1 MSLAQFAVRRR
12 ITVAMATVAVA
23 LFGAVSLGRLD
34 VDLLPDLSY
43 PTLTVRTNLAGAAPV
58 EVENLITRPIEE
70 ASGILSGVRTVR
82 SVSRAGRSDVVLEF
96 GWGTDM
102 DLAAIEVRERVDLL
116 QLPSEAERPLLLR
129 FDPATDPVLR
139 LALIDTS
146 SSDQDPARLME
157 LRRHAEL
164 RLKPELEAIEGSA
177 AIKVSGGFEEQ
188 IHVTVDQQR
197 LAVFGLGVAQ
207 VGDRLAADNVNL
219 SGGRLEQGSQRFL
232 VRTVNEFESLDELAD
247 VVLAVRD
254 GRAVRLRD
262 VATVQRG
269 HRDRDSITRVDGRE
283 SIELAIYREGDA
295 NTVQLAERI
304 ADRLGALRASLPSGA
319 QLDVLEDQSRFIAAA
334 TTDVRDAAIWGGLLT
349 VIVLY
354 LFLGDAR
361 ATFVAGLAIPVT
373 VIGIF
378 VMMYGFDLS
387 LNVMSLGGIALSIGM
402 LVDNAVVILE
412 SIARKRDAGLPAQ
425 QAAIE
430 GTAEVARA
438 VTASTLTTVAVF
450 FPLVFV
456 SGIAGQ
462 LFRDQALT
470 VTFAQ
475 LLSLLASLTLVPMLS
490 AWRSAPAPA
499 MAQVTEPATAVATAA
514 TGWRRLA
521 WLHPVRIVA
530 SIVRLL
536 ARVLGRVFRPLAYR
550 TMAATARAEQ
560 AYGPLLQRLLAR
572 RRIVI
577 TVAFMML
584 AASSLIATRLATELI
599 PELQTSEL
607 NVQLRLPAGASLES
621 TDRLLRDAQTR
632 IATVTG
638 IERSHSVAGS
648 GHRLDASPVDA
659 GDNTGV
665 LTVTLDE
672 GGRRDLAQTQLAL
685 RTALSDLPGVAIDIS
700 RPSLVAN
707 STPLEIVLSGTD
719 LERLANASGQL
730 SQALQNT
737 GAFVDLRSSIE
748 EGQPEIRIEFDPE
761 RAAQLGLSVRDVAD
775 RVVAGIRG
783 QTATRYRWQDR
794 RIDVLVRSVDARDAA
809 VEDVRAIVVNPGAE
823 RPVTLDAVAKVSI
836 ASGPAEIR
844 RSGQQRV
851 AILAAAPA
859 GGDLG
864 AATRSAA
871 VVIAANP
878 APVGIGVS
886 VAGQS
891 EDMRAGFNSL
901 WLALSLAVFLVY
913 LVMASQFESLRHP
926 FVILLTI
933 PLALCGAVW
942 ALWLTGSTL
951 NAVAFIGLI
960 LLAGI
965 VVNNSIVL
973 VDAINQA
980 RGRGLELE
988 TAIVAAGRAR
998 LRPILITSISTIVGL
1013 LPMAL
1018 GLGDGAEIRRPMAIT
1033 VIGGMLCATFVTLC
1047 VIPALYAALERGSEH
1062 LPEAAIGAGARP

>member
-12 ITVAMATVAVA
+12 ITIAMATVAVV
-23 LFGAVSLGRLD
+23 LFGVVSLGRLP
-34 VDLLPDLSY
+34 VNLLPDLSY
-43 PTLTVRTNLAGAAPV
+43 PTLTIRTNLPGAAPV
-58 EVENLITRPIEE
+58 EVENLITRPVEE
-70 ASGILSGVRTVR
+70 ATGILGGVRALR
-82 SVSRAGRSDVVLEF
+82 SVSRSGRSDVSLEF

-102 DLAAIEVRERVDLL
+102 DLAAIEVRERIDLL

-139 LALIDTS
+139 LALTDTS
-146 SSDQDPARLME
+146 AASQDPARLME
-157 LRRHAEL
+157 LRQHADL
-164 RLKPELEAIEGSA
+164 RLKPELEAIDGSA

-188 IHVTVDQQR
+188 IHVTVDQRR

-207 VGDRLAADNVNL
+207 VSERLAAENVNL

-232 VRTVNEFESLDELAD
+232 VRTVNEFDTVDELAD
-247 VVLAVRD
+247 AVIAVRD

-262 VATVQRG
+262 VASVERG
-269 HRDRDSITRVDGRE
+269 HRERDSITRVDGRE
-283 SIELAIYREGDA
+283 SIELAVYREGDA
-295 NTVQLAERI
+295 NTVQLAGRV
-304 ADRLGALRASLPSGA
+304 AARLEALRASLPPGA
-319 QLDVLEDQSRFIAAA
+319 QLDVVQDQSTFIAAA
-334 TTDVRDAAIWGGLLT
+334 TTEVRDAAIWGGLLT

-354 LFLGDAR
+354 LFLGDVR

-412 SIARKRDAGLPAQ
+412 SIARKRAAGLAAQ
-425 QAAIE
+425 QAALE

-475 LLSLLASLTLVPMLS
+475 LLSLVASLTLVPMLS
-490 AWRSAPAPA
+490 AWHAPAAATAPAP
-499 MAQVTEPATAVATAA
+499 TPAGAT
-514 TGWRRLA
+514 RRSRWHWHWLA
-521 WLHPVRIVA
+521 RLHPVRLVA
-530 SIVRLL
+530 GVARLVARAAGLVFTPL
-536 ARVLGRVFRPLAYR
+536 ARR
-550 TMAATARAEQ
+550 TMAATSRAEQ

-572 RRIVI
+572 RRVVI
-577 TVAFMML
+577 ATALLVL
-584 AASSLIATRLATELI
+584 AATGVVAMRLATELI
-599 PELQTSEL
+599 PELQQAEL
-607 NVQLRLPAGASLES
+607 AVQLRLPAGAPLDS

-632 IATVTG
+632 VAAVPGIA
-638 IERSHSVAGS
+638 RSHSVAGS
-648 GHRLDASPVDA
+648 GHRLDASPVDS

-665 LTVTLDE
+665 LTVTLDAD
-672 GGRRDLAQTQLAL
+672 GRRDLPQTQAAVRAALA
-685 RTALSDLPGVAIDIS
+685 ALPGAAIEIA
-700 RPSLVAN
+700 RPALVATA
-707 STPLEIVLSGTD
+707 TPLEIVLAGAD
-719 LERLANASGQL
+719 LERLASASAQL
-730 SQALQNT
+730 SQALLAT

-748 EGQPEIRIEFDPE
+748 AGQPEIRIDFDPD

-794 RIDVLVRSVDARDAA
+794 RIDVLVRSVDTSDAA

-823 RPVTLDAVAKVSI
+823 RPVTLDAVARISV
-836 ASGPAEIR
+836 ATGPAEIR
-844 RSGQQRV
+844 RQGQQRV
-851 AILAAAPA
+851 AVLSAAPVD
-859 GGDLG
+859 GNLG
-864 AATRSAA
+864 AATRRAEA
-871 VVIAANP
+871 VIAASALP
-878 APVGIGVS
+878 PGISAS

-891 EDMRAGFNSL
+891 EDMRAGFDSL
-901 WLALSLAVFLVY
+901 WIALALAVFLVY

-933 PLALCGAVW
+933 PLALCGAIW
-942 ALWLTGSTL
+942 ALWVTGSTL

-973 VDAINQA
+973 VDAINQG
-980 RGRGLELE
+980 RDRGLDLE
-988 TAIVAAGRAR
+988 AAIVGAGRAR
-998 LRPILITSISTIVGL
+998 LRPILITSLSTIIGL
-1013 LPMAL
+1013 LPLAL

-1033 VIGGMLCATFVTLC
+1033 VMGGMLCATFVTLF
-1047 VIPALYAALERGSEH
+1047 VIPALYAALEREPGP
-1062 LPEAAIGAGARP
+1062 LPQGALGAGARP

>member
-12 ITVAMATVAVA
+12 VTIAMATIAVA

-34 VDLLPDLSY
+34 VNLLPDLSY
-43 PTLTVRTNLAGAAPV
+43 PTLTVRTQLPGAAPV
-58 EVENLITRPIEE
+58 EVENLVTRPIEE
-70 ASGILSGVRTVR
+70 ATGILGGVRSLR
-82 SVSRAGRSDVVLEF
+82 SVSRSGRSDVVLEF

-116 QLPSEAERPLLLR
+116 QLPNEAERPLLLR

-139 LALIDTS
+139 LALIDTGAA
-146 SSDQDPARLME
+146 DQDPARLME
-157 LRRHAEL
+157 LRQHADL
-164 RLKPELEAIEGSA
+164 RLKPELEAIDGSA

-207 VGDRLAADNVNL
+207 VSERLAAENVNL
-219 SGGRLEQGSQRFL
+219 SGGRLEQGSQRFI
-232 VRTVNEFESLDELAD
+232 VRTVNEFDTLEAMAD
-247 VVLAVRD
+247 AVVAVRD

-283 SIELAIYREGDA
+283 SIELAVYREGDA
-295 NTVQLAERI
+295 NTVQLAARI
-304 ADRLGALRASLPSGA
+304 AARLEALRAALPPGTELRVV
-319 QLDVLEDQSRFIAAA
+319 QDQSKFIAAA
-334 TTDVRDAAIWGGLLT
+334 TTGVRDAAIWGGLLT

-354 LFLGDAR
+354 LFLRDAR
-361 ATFVAGLAIPVT
+361 ATLVAGLAIPVT

-378 VMMYGFDLS
+378 VMMYGFGLS

-412 SIARKRDAGLPAQ
+412 SIARKREAGLPAR
-425 QAAIE
+425 QAALE
-430 GTAEVARA
+430 GTAEVAQA
-438 VTASTLTTVAVF
+438 VTASTLTTIAVF

-490 AWRSAPAPA
+490 AGGKAAAGTPAAAAGPTTGMPA
-499 MAQVTEPATAVATAA
+499 H
-514 TGWRRLA
+514 GRRRLA
-521 WLHPVRIVA
+521 WLNPLRI
-530 SIVRLL
+530 
-536 ARVLGRVFRPLAYR
+536 LGPLADR
-550 TMAATARAEQ
+550 TSAATRRVEH
-560 AYGPLLQRLLAR
+560 AYGPLLQQLLAHR
-572 RRIVI
+572 RQVI
-577 TVAFMML
+577 AAALLVL
-584 AASSLIATRLATELI
+584 AATVVIATRLATELI
-599 PELQTSEL
+599 PELQQAEL
-607 NVQLRLPAGASLES
+607 NIQLRLPAGASLET

-632 IATVTG
+632 IAAVDG

-665 LTVTLDE
+665 LTVTLDDS
-672 GGRRDLAQTQLAL
+672 GRRKLAQTQAAL
-685 RTALSDLPGVAIDIS
+685 RAALADLPGAAIDIA
-700 RPSLVAN
+700 RPALVQTA
-707 STPLEIVLSGTD
+707 TPLEIVLAGAD
-719 LERLANASGQL
+719 LERLATASAQT
-730 SQALQNT
+730 SRALLAT
-737 GAFVDLRSSIE
+737 GAFVDLRSSVE
-748 EGQPEIRIEFDPE
+748 AGQPEIRIEFDPE
-761 RAAQLGLSVRDVAD
+761 RAAQLGLSVRDIAD

-823 RPVTLDAVAKVSI
+823 RPVTLDAVARVTV
-836 ASGPAEIR
+836 ATGPAEIR
-844 RSGQQRV
+844 RLGQQRV

-859 GGDLG
+859 DGDLG
-864 AATRSAA
+864 AATRRAEQVLAATPLPAGISA
-871 VVIAANP
+871 
-878 APVGIGVS
+878 S

-891 EDMRAGFNSL
+891 EDMRAGFESL
-901 WLALSLAVFLVY
+901 WLALALAMFLVY

-942 ALWLTGSTL
+942 ALWITGSTL

-973 VDAINQA
+973 VDAINQR
-980 RGRGLELE
+980 RGQGLALDA
-988 TAIVAAGRAR
+988 AIIAAGRTR
-998 LRPILITSISTIVGL
+998 LRPILITSLSTIVGL

-1033 VIGGMLCATFVTLC
+1033 VIGGMLCATAVTLF
-1047 VIPALYAALERGSEH
+1047 VIPALYAALERA
-1062 LPEAAIGAGARP
+1062 PQAMPQTAPAAGVSP

>member
-12 ITVAMATVAVA
+12 ITIAMATVAVA

-34 VDLLPDLSY
+34 VNLLPDLSY
-43 PTLTVRTNLAGAAPV
+43 PTLTVRTGLPGAAPV
-58 EVENLITRPIEE
+58 EVENLVTRPIEE
-70 ASGILSGVRTVR
+70 ATGVLGGVRTLR
-82 SVSRAGRSDVVLEF
+82 SVSRSGRSDVVLEF

-116 QLPSEAERPLLLR
+116 QLPNEAERPLLLR

-139 LALIDTS
+139 LALIDNS
-146 SSDQDPARLME
+146 AANQDPARLME
-157 LRRHAEL
+157 LRQHADL
-164 RLKPELEAIEGSA
+164 RLKPELEAIDGSA

-188 IHVTVDQQR
+188 IHITVDQQR

-207 VGDRLAADNVNL
+207 VSERLAAENVNL
-219 SGGRLEQGSQRFL
+219 SGGRLEQGSQRFI
-232 VRTVNEFESLDELAD
+232 VRTVNEFDTLEEMAD
-247 VVLAVRD
+247 AVIAVRD

-283 SIELAIYREGDA
+283 SIELAVYREGDA
-295 NTVQLAERI
+295 NTVQLAGRI
-304 ADRLGALRASLPSGA
+304 AARLDALKAALPPGAELRVV
-319 QLDVLEDQSRFIAAA
+319 QDQSKFIAAA
-334 TTDVRDAAIWGGLLT
+334 TTEVRDAAIWGGLLT

-354 LFLGDAR
+354 LFLRDVR
-361 ATFVAGLAIPVT
+361 ATLVAGLAIPVT

-412 SIARKRDAGLPAQ
+412 SIARKREAGLPAQ

-490 AWRSAPAPA
+490 AWRAAPATGPA
-499 MAQVTEPATAVATAA
+499 AATAESAA
-514 TGWRRLA
+514 RRPA
-521 WLHPVRIVA
+521 WLHPVRNMA
-530 SIVRLL
+530 RL
-536 ARVLGRVFRPLAYR
+536 ARWLGRAAGLLFGPLAAR
-550 TMAATARAEQ
+550 TMAATSRAEQ
-560 AYGPLLQRLLAR
+560 AYGPLLQRLLTNR
-572 RRIVI
+572 RVVI
-577 TVAFMML
+577 
-584 AASSLIATRLATELI
+584 AAALVLLGATGLVATRLATELI
-599 PELQTSEL
+599 PELQQAEL
-607 NVQLRLPAGASLES
+607 NIQLRLPAGASLES
-621 TDRLLRDAQTR
+621 TDRLLRDAQVSV
-632 IATVTG
+632 AAVPG

-665 LTVTLDE
+665 LTVTLDDS
-672 GGRRDLAQTQLAL
+672 GRRNLAQTQAAL
-685 RTALSDLPGVAIDIS
+685 RAALNQLPGAAIDIA
-700 RPSLVAN
+700 RPALVQTA
-707 STPLEIVLSGTD
+707 TPLEIVLAGAD
-719 LERLANASGQL
+719 LERLATASSQVT
-730 SQALQNT
+730 QALLAT
-737 GAFVDLRSSIE
+737 DAFVDLRSSIE
-748 EGQPEIRIEFDPE
+748 AGQPEIRIEFDPE
-761 RAAQLGLSVRDVAD
+761 RAAQLGLSVRDIAD

-823 RPVTLDAVAKVSI
+823 RPVTLDAVARVSV
-836 ASGPAEIR
+836 ATGPAEIR
-844 RSGQQRV
+844 RLGQQRV

-859 GGDLG
+859 DGDLG
-864 AATRSAA
+864 AATRRAEAVLAATPLPPGVSA
-871 VVIAANP
+871 
-878 APVGIGVS
+878 S

-891 EDMRAGFNSL
+891 EDMRAGFASL
-901 WLALSLAVFLVY
+901 WIALALAVFLVY

-942 ALWLTGSTL
+942 ALWVTGSTL

-973 VDAINQA
+973 VDAINQR
-980 RGRGLELE
+980 RGQGLALDA
-988 TAIVAAGRAR
+988 AIIAAGRTR
-998 LRPILITSISTIVGL
+998 LRPILITSLSTIVGL

-1033 VIGGMLCATFVTLC
+1033 VMGGMLCATAVTLF
-1047 VIPALYAALERGSEH
+1047 VIPALYAALERAPRA
-1062 LPEAAIGAGARP
+1062 LPQTAPAAGVTP